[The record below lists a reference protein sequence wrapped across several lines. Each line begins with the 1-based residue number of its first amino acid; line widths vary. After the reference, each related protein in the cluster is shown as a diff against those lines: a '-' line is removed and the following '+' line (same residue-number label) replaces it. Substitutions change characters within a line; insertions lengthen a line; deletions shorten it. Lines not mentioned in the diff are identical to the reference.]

1 MQKQTKWLSSTT
13 VRLCSVH
20 IKRIGKINT
29 SWTLWR
35 NCFRRSCWCFSA
47 FWYYGWFSRKANFKR
62 KRISNLKMH
71 WNETTLIYLYIS
83 HIQLFIQNNL
93 VSMLRKL
100 ITSHMRPHGPDPP
113 PLVDVHTR
121 STWNT
126 HALLKWQV
134 QWPTGTNAD
143 IRLYDSNLF
152 KLYY

>member
-93 VSMLRKL
+93 VSMLRKI
-100 ITSHMRPHGPDPP
+100 ITKLSF
-113 PLVDVHTR
+113 VHSYFSPTISVSYWKR
-121 STWNT
+121 LFGQNSLPST
-126 HALLKWQV
+126 
-134 QWPTGTNAD
+134 
-143 IRLYDSNLF
+143 
-152 KLYY
+152 